1 VRVKDVIA
9 LTAGMRADKIAG
21 LHRLI
26 RHQYHDH
33 MSDLFSDLI
42 ELAKFRLGQ
51 AEAGEGDPRMTA
63 RRPSSSEIDRWDEIV
78 GVLETARNEL
88 VAIETENVPPEENP
102 SDVPP
107 IVAQMERQGYR
118 VLYHLEDKPEQ
129 WAWLERAQS
138 DHRYHDVQMIE
149 TDRPANDVWHLV
161 IFAKIAQ
168 PMRNPRLVPTK
179 DEMKRDSVAALN
191 LGGEVVLWLIK
202 KGNVYWWME
211 DDGDRTAVSGYTIEE
226 AALAAHRKWPKGL
239 FFRKSGT

>member
-1 VRVKDVIA
+1 MRVKDVIA

-102 SDVPP
+102 ARLWHMVVEID
-107 IVAQMERQGYR
+107 QGGAEGENIIYR
-118 VLYHLEDKPEQ
+118 TYTV
-129 WAWLERAQS
+129 RATGDEEARTRAIAKARV
-138 DHRYHDVQMIE
+138 DHPGTEILSADPKE
-149 TDRPANDVWHLV
+149 
-161 IFAKIAQ
+161 
-168 PMRNPRLVPTK
+168 NPRLVPTK

-191 LGGEVVLWLIK
+191 LGGEVVLWLVK